1 MGESLEEGFQNDI
14 LQFTLPEPVQ
24 VASRLFG
31 HPGEDTRLE
40 RVLGVL
46 KNLQPVQE
54 GDFYLRARYVLLVQQ
69 RLLPHLC
76 DSFPI

>member
-1 MGESLEEGFQNDI
+1 MGESLEERFQNDI
-14 LQFTLPEPVQ
+14 LPFTLPEPVQ

-46 KNLQPVQE
+46 KNLQPVLKGE
-54 GDFYLRARYVLLVQQ
+54 
-69 RLLPHLC
+69 LPQSKVRPPCLTA
-76 DSFPI
+76 SSSAPV